1 MFKVYIMNLG
11 KYNEGNLVGQ
21 WLELPATEEEIT
33 EVMDNISINDLYEE
47 YIIADYE
54 NTFDFKISEY
64 SNIEELNQVA
74 EYLEGF
80 TEYEQQQIN
89 ALLDG
94 GYIDYKNLVNED
106 IELDNYT
113 FVELDQNTMLSDKV
127 NLAYSLIDTFYNGDL
142 SQIED
147 IEDYFDY
154 DKFARDLYFDFDH
167 IIEDM
172 EEDDKKAMEEM
183 TKMEFCDWYL
193 DSFGDIKE
201 LGQQTLEN
209 YFDYK
214 AYGRDLIFNSAYIAN
229 NGIAIL
235 Y

>member
-11 KYNEGNLVGQ
+11 KYNEGSLVGE
-21 WLELPATEEEIT
+21 WLELPASEEEIKET
-33 EVMDNISINDLYEE
+33 LDNISINDLYEE

-64 SNIEELNQVA
+64 SNIDELNQVA
-74 EYLEGF
+74 EYLESLD
-80 TEYEQQQIN
+80 EYEQQQVN

-106 IELDNYT
+106 IELDNYI
-113 FVELDQNTMLSDKV
+113 FVELDKNTILSDES

-142 SQIED
+142 SQIQDIENYFDYEKFANDLYFNFDVIVDGMDKED
-147 IEDYFDY
+147 IEELE
-154 DKFARDLYFDFDH
+154 KLSKEEFANWY
-167 IIEDM
+167 IEG
-172 EEDDKKAMEEM
+172 
-183 TKMEFCDWYL
+183 L
-193 DSFGDIKE
+193 DSIEE

-209 YFDYK
+209 YFDYES
-214 AYGRDLIFNSAYIAN
+214 YGRDLIFNGAYIAN

-235 Y
+235 

>member
-11 KYNEGNLVGQ
+11 KYNEGSLVGE
-21 WLELPATEEEIT
+21 WLELPASEEEIKET
-33 EVMDNISINDLYEE
+33 LDNISINDLYEE

-54 NTFDFKISEY
+54 NNFNFKISEY

-94 GYIDYKNLVNED
+94 DYVDYKNLVNED
-106 IELDNYT
+106 IELDNYI
-113 FVELDQNTMLSDKV
+113 FVELDQNTILSDES

-142 SQIED
+142 SQIQDIENYFDYEKFANDLYFNFDVIVDGMDKED
-147 IEDYFDY
+147 IEELE
-154 DKFARDLYFDFDH
+154 KLSKEEFANWY
-167 IIEDM
+167 IEG
-172 EEDDKKAMEEM
+172 
-183 TKMEFCDWYL
+183 L
-193 DSFGDIKE
+193 DSIEE

-209 YFDYK
+209 YFDYES
-214 AYGRDLIFNSAYIAN
+214 YGRDLIFNGAYIAN

-235 Y
+235 